1 MINSI
6 ILSNKFIGK
15 EELIKFLNNIN
26 YNYEFGHNDE
36 DIWVINGDKI
46 LLKIEVNC
54 LNDKE
59 KSKIDIENLRQL
71 EESKYELPIENPY
84 CFSVEHND
92 VEALYQLL
100 REVYKYDNN
109 AYVTHE
115 TKDKY
120 YKISKIIK

>member
-1 MINSI
+1 MINPT

-15 EELIKFLNNIN
+15 EELIKYLNNIN

-36 DIWVINGDKI
+36 DIWVIDGDKI
-46 LLKIEVNC
+46 LLKIEVNY

-59 KSKIDIENLRQL
+59 KSRINIENLRQL
-71 EESKYELPIENPY
+71 EESKYELPIKDPY
-84 CFSVEHND
+84 CFCIEHDD
-92 VEALYQLL
+92 VEALYKLL
-100 REVYKYDNN
+100 CEIYKYDNN

-120 YKISKIIK
+120 YKISQIVK